1 MLWSALLLPPP
12 SDGAELPIE
21 SPATL
26 QALAIWALQFTPRVA
41 LADDAGLMEVAG
53 SVRLFGGRRALR
65 DKVWGEGQELGV
77 GQLAWAPNSLAA
89 LALARAGRE
98 NGLRGPLES
107 LLDTLPMTVLSAV
120 RPHALT
126 LAHIGCR
133 TLGDVRALPRG
144 GMARRFDKTLLT
156 ALDQA
161 YGLAPEVHEWVGLPE
176 TFEARL
182 ELMFRVDEAPAL
194 LTGARRLLLQ
204 MGGWLAARHSGV
216 TAFTLHWAHD
226 VMRSREAGEGG
237 ALTVGTAESTRN
249 VEHLCRLLAEHLAKV
264 ELAAPVGDLRLTA
277 DTVQRLTEASASL
290 LPDNAVHQGETLHLV
305 LERLAA
311 RLGPERVLRPVL
323 IEDHRQEWMCR
334 WQAAPL
340 TLPRKPAPGAQ
351 RAWGVESEKAPQR
364 GQFLPD
370 LPPHSPAMGQKSGE
384 KWTAAAPL
392 QPTTPKP
399 GGLLWPQPTFVLPLP
414 LRLAMRG
421 NRPIYQGE
429 LQLLAGPQRVEGGWW
444 DRVASVSDE
453 EDGATTRHVAR
464 DYWVALSALAGVLWV
479 FQTRLDHEPAWYLH
493 GHFA

>member
-1 MLWSALLLPPP
+1 MLWSALLLSPPSADAPPP
-12 SDGAELPIE
+12 IE
-21 SPATL
+21 QAAL

-41 LADDAGLMEVAG
+41 LADGAVWREVAG

-65 DKVWGEGQELGV
+65 DKVWAEGQELGV
-77 GQLAWAPNSLAA
+77 GQLAWAPNGLAA

-98 NGLRGPLES
+98 NGLRAPLEA
-107 LLDTLPMTVLSAV
+107 LLDALPMAVLSAV
-120 RPHALT
+120 RPHAVT

-144 GMARRFDKTLLT
+144 GMARRFDKALLH

-161 YGLAPEVHEWVGLPE
+161 YGLAPEVHAWVALPE

-182 ELMFRVDEAPAL
+182 ELMQRVELGPAML
-194 LTGARRLLLQ
+194 WGARRLLLQ

-226 VMRSREAGEGG
+226 AMRSREAGEGG
-237 ALTVGTAESTRN
+237 ALTVGTAEPMRD
-249 VEHLCRLLAEHLAKV
+249 VEHLCRLLSEHLARV
-264 ELAAPVGDLRLTA
+264 TLAAPVGDLRLTA
-277 DTVQRLTEASASL
+277 DTVQRLAASSASL

-323 IEDHRQEWMCR
+323 TEDHRQEWMCR

-340 TLPRKPAPGAQ
+340 ALPRQPEP
-351 RAWGVESEKAPQR
+351 E
-364 GQFLPD
+364 PD
-370 LPPHSPAMGQKSGE
+370 
-384 KWTAAAPL
+384 
-392 QPTTPKP
+392 
-399 GGLLWPQPTFVLPLP
+399 WPQPTFVLPQP
-414 LRLAMRG
+414 LRLAMRA
-421 NRPIYQGE
+421 NRPVYQGE

-444 DRVASVSDE
+444 DRVSETPADE
-453 EDGATTRHVAR
+453 TATTRYVAR

>member
-1 MLWSALLLPPP
+1 MLWSALLLLPPP
-12 SDGAELPIE
+12 SEDAPRPIE
-21 SPATL
+21 PATL

-41 LADDAGLMEVAG
+41 LADDAVLMEVEA
-53 SVRLFGGRRALR
+53 SLRLFGGKRALR
-65 DKVWGEGQELGV
+65 ERVWGEGQELGV

-98 NGLRGPLES
+98 NGLRGPLEA
-107 LLDTLPMTVLSAV
+107 LLDALPMTVLSAV

-133 TLGDVRALPRG
+133 TLGDLRALPRG
-144 GMARRFDKTLLT
+144 GMARRFDKTLLH

-161 YGLAPEVHEWVGLPE
+161 YGLAPEVHEWVKLPE

-182 ELMFRVDEAPAL
+182 ELMFRVDEASAL
-194 LTGARRLLLQ
+194 LLGARRLLLQ
-204 MGGWLAARHSGV
+204 MCGWLAARHSGV
-216 TAFTLHWAHD
+216 SAFTLHWAHD

-237 ALTVGTAESTRN
+237 HLTVGTAEPMRD

-264 ELAAPVGDLRLTA
+264 ELAAPVGDLRLSA
-277 DTVQRLTEASASL
+277 DTVHRLTEASASL

-323 IEDHRQEWMCR
+323 TEDHRQEWMCR

-340 TLPRKPAPGAQ
+340 ALPRKSAPGP
-351 RAWGVESEKAPQR
+351 E
-364 GQFLPD
+364 L
-370 LPPHSPAMGQKSGE
+370 
-384 KWTAAAPL
+384 
-392 QPTTPKP
+392 
-399 GGLLWPQPTFVLPLP
+399 PQPTFVLPLP

-429 LQLLAGPQRVEGGWW
+429 LQLLVGPQRVEGGWW
-444 DRVASVSDE
+444 DRVASDSSE
-453 EDGATTRHVAR
+453 EAEATRYVAR

-479 FQTRLDHEPAWYLH
+479 FQTRLDEAPAWYLH